1 MSEPS
6 LGCQDREEREERPSD
21 CSALVCTGRSLV
33 CSPLTDS
40 AHCIPATFLLTR
52 KSPLVLSLWPHS
64 TQFNKLGFYCVDITS
79 ILVLDFI
86 IFYPNVRHRKR
97 IKMLFVRRAEE
108 RSLSLQRIFLKL
120 DLNLNITF
128 VLFHSAATQTKLVF
142 HFCVSFANLNM
153 TQLKLQASINNY
165 LIPAHLCKLRQ
176 SEELRPNAYFTK
188 STLLIRRTES
198 TTLWHCV
205 AAATTPLL
213 ELGCCCWFTWM
224 HFANYSILVHPGN
237 TAAAAVPFTFGA
249 WQPRLFWR
257 CRDA

>member
-1 MSEPS
+1 MYVIAKEYKN
-6 LGCQDREEREERPSD
+6 
-21 CSALVCTGRSLV
+21 VICT
-33 CSPLTDS
+33 P
-40 AHCIPATFLLTR
+40 
-52 KSPLVLSLWPHS
+52 
-64 TQFNKLGFYCVDITS
+64 
-79 ILVLDFI
+79 
-86 IFYPNVRHRKR
+86 
-97 IKMLFVRRAEE
+97 EE

-165 LIPAHLCKLRQ
+165 SIPAHLCKLRRSQ
-176 SEELRPNAYFTK
+176 ELRPNAYFTK

-205 AAATTPLL
+205 AAATTPLS

-224 HFANYSILVHPGN
+224 HFANYSILVRPGN
-237 TAAAAVPFTFGA
+237 TAAAVPFTFGA